1 MYLTVGEPGGGRSI
15 ANSYV
20 DDGGELENKSISHKH
35 QGWYKCQAFN
45 VLGSIS
51 SPTFFY
57 VKRKY
62 TGPSFSISSLQTRP
76 RSSSPQ

>member
-35 QGWYKCQAFN
+35 QGWYKCQASN
-45 VLGSIS
+45 VLGS
-51 SPTFFY
+51 
-57 VKRKY
+57 
-62 TGPSFSISSLQTRP
+62 
-76 RSSSPQ
+76 